1 MLKSESINELAA
13 ALVKAQAAMT
23 FAKKDSANPFF
34 KSKYADLSAVVEAIK
49 KPLADNGLAY
59 TQATDIDEHG
69 GVIVETT
76 LMHSS
81 GQWVES
87 RLRMMPVKNDPQ
99 GIGSCIT
106 YARRY
111 GLQSLVGLPADDDDG
126 NAASGN
132 ATNANGTK
140 KGPGVHKAA
149 GGAMERLTPA
159 RQAEMRSV
167 AQEVTATFHD
177 TGPEEAYDE
186 YLAYKAILEDQEGA
200 DGQAAFRDLF
210 ESNIR
215 SAFAKFHTQRQQN
228 LATQP

>member
-69 GVIVETT
+69 GVIIETT
-76 LMHSS
+76 LMHTS
-81 GQWVES
+81 GQWIES
-87 RLRMMPVKNDPQ
+87 RLRMVPVKADPQ

-106 YARRY
+106 YGRRY
-111 GLQSLVGLPADDDDG
+111 GLQALVGLPADDDDG

-132 ATNANGTK
+132 NPNGTK
-140 KGPGVHKAA
+140 RGTGVHKPSD
-149 GGAMERLTPA
+149 GAMESLSAA
-159 RQAEMRSV
+159 RQQVIADLAVLVNDAMHISAEDAFIVIDEADLDHDEKV
-167 AQEVTATFHD
+167 ALWSLLDSKT
-177 TGPEEAYDE
+177 
-186 YLAYKAILEDQEGA
+186 
-200 DGQAAFRDLF
+200 
-210 ESNIR
+210 R
-215 SAFAKFHTQRQQN
+215 SAIKKITEARKAE
-228 LATQP
+228 LVSQP

>member
-140 KGPGVHKAA
+140 KGLGVHKPTD
-149 GGAMERLTPA
+149 GAMASLSPETQTRIADLAT
-159 RQAEMRSV
+159 SV
-167 AQEVTATFHD
+167 RDFIAQDMPEDAHIVIDEAALEGEEKVALWSLLDSKTRTA
-177 TGPEEAYDE
+177 
-186 YLAYKAILEDQEGA
+186 LK
-200 DGQAAFRDLF
+200 
-210 ESNIR
+210 
-215 SAFAKFHTQRQQN
+215 KVQQN
-228 LATQP
+228 LAT